1 MIDGDAAPNEDERR
15 MLQWLADV
23 HRRREQAEAEV
34 ARCAAEE
41 REGRNVVSRAKVSL
55 RERLA
60 ALSADSP
67 QGSSPCPPSASPVDN
82 ELSLPAT

>member
-41 REGRNVVSRAKVSL
+41 RYILEHLQTIRQGPSPWLHSL
-55 RERLA
+55 LQA
-60 ALSADSP
+60 ASNR
-67 QGSSPCPPSASPVDN
+67 G
-82 ELSLPAT
+82 